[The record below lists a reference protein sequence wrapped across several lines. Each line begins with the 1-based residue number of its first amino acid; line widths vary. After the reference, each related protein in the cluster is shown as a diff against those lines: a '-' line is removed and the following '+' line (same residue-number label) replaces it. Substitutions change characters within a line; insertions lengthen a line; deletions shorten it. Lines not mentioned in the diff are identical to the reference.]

1 MIGSPLLNGSLCLL
15 YANVAVGASL
25 SLGFWEVLG
34 HSEEKIKHFV
44 N

>member
-1 MIGSPLLNGSLCLL
+1 MIDSPLLNDCLL

-25 SLGFWEVLG
+25 PLGFLKVLG
-34 HSEEKIKHFV
+34 HSEEKIEHFV